1 MTIFYALVAR
11 GKTVL
16 AEYIATS
23 GNFPTITRL
32 LLGKIT
38 GEDQMMS
45 YVCDAHVF
53 HYIVE
58 GGITYLCMT
67 EEGDKRRV
75 AFAFLEQ
82 IKQKFQET
90 YGERAMKAIAFA
102 MNEDFS
108 RVLKSDMEYFN
119 ENPAGDRMGHV
130 REQIDEVRGIMVQN
144 IEKVLQ
150 RGEKIELLVDK
161 TDALSQSAF
170 KFKKQAKQVKNVM
183 WWKNVKIMCIIGFII
198 AVVIFFIVGS
208 VCGFDFACAKSSDNK
223 GSGSSGAEIDAQF
236 DADAG
241 ARRLRGADGGGFGD
255 GVVAAAAGWL
265 ADLMQ

>member
-38 GEDQMMS
+38 SEDQMMS

-67 EEGDKRRV
+67 EEHDKRSV
-75 AFAFLEQ
+75 AFGFLKQ
-82 IKQKFQET
+82 IKEKFQST
-90 YGERAMKAIAFA
+90 YGDRAMKAIAFA

-108 RVLKSDMEYFN
+108 RVLKGDMEYFN
-119 ENPAGDRMGHV
+119 DNPAGDKMGAV
-130 REQIDEVRGIMVQN
+130 RGQLDKVRGIMVEN
-144 IEKVLQ
+144 I
-150 RGEKIELLVDK
+150 GEPAARLPAPLA
-161 TDALSQSAF
+161 AL
-170 KFKKQAKQVKNVM
+170 
-183 WWKNVKIMCIIGFII
+183 
-198 AVVIFFIVGS
+198 
-208 VCGFDFACAKSSDNK
+208 
-223 GSGSSGAEIDAQF
+223 
-236 DADAG
+236 
-241 ARRLRGADGGGFGD
+241 LRGNSLRALTH
-255 GVVAAAAGWL
+255 VWH
-265 ADLMQ
+265 

>member
-1 MTIFYALVAR
+1 MTLFYALVAR

-16 AEYIATS
+16 AEYISTS

-38 GEDQMMS
+38 PEDQKMS
-45 YVCDAHVF
+45 YVCDQHVF

-58 GGITYLCMT
+58 GGITFLCMAD
-67 EEGDKRRV
+67 EGDKRRI
-75 AFAFLEQ
+75 AFQFLEQ
-82 IKQKFQET
+82 IKEKFQST

-108 RVLKSDMEYFN
+108 RVLKTDMEYFN
-119 ENPAGDRMGHV
+119 ENPDADRMGAL
-130 REQIDEVRGIMVQN
+130 RGQIDEVRGIMVEN

-170 KFKKQAKQVKNVM
+170 QFKKQAKQVKNVM
-183 WWKNVKIMCIIGFII
+183 WWKNVKIMCIIGLICLAVIYFII
-198 AVVIFFIVGS
+198 AVT
-208 VCGFDFACAKSSDNK
+208 CGPTFGCVQSSSPTPPASSHS
-223 GSGSSGAEIDAQF
+223 GSGKSTL
-236 DADAG
+236 
-241 ARRLRGADGGGFGD
+241 RLLRGVTEALTPESAAELPDGADN
-255 GVVAAAAGWL
+255 GVTDW
-265 ADLMQ
+265 